1 MRDIM
6 QDNSERAETT
16 DKVPGDKFTNS
27 VAPPPED
34 SNHIMEK
41 ALERRKPV
49 FNPMGRIENI
59 DDDEIK
65 IADIRRHPVGLVI
78 IYIQFIFAI
87 SLSIGLLAIL
97 LPSFIGSNNSASLFV
112 GILTLLMTVLGIFFL
127 ILATS
132 IYRRNQLIVTDL
144 HVTEVQQIGLFNRKV
159 SELSMANIE
168 DVTASTHGLFSTMFN
183 YGTLTVETANEQHNF
198 VFKYCPNSNAYAKA
212 IQDCRSTYLQKYGSG
227 HTH

>member
-6 QDNSERAETT
+6 ADNPAEPSAETSLAAAASPIEVAIESPSIM
-16 DKVPGDKFTNS
+16 DK
-27 VAPPPED
+27 AR
-34 SNHIMEK
+34 
-41 ALERRKPV
+41 ERRKPV
-49 FNPMGRIENI
+49 FNPTGRIEDI

-65 IADIRRHPVGLVI
+65 IADIRRHPVGLII

-87 SLSIGLLAIL
+87 ALSIGVLALL
-97 LPSFIGSNNSASLFV
+97 LPSFMGSSKGAGLLV
-112 GILTLLMTVLGIFFL
+112 GALTVVMTGLGVFFL
-127 ILATS
+127 ILATG

-144 HVTEVQQIGLFNRKV
+144 HVTEVQQMGLFNRKV

-168 DVTASTHGLFSTMFN
+168 DVTSTTHGFFSTMFN
-183 YGTLTVETANEQHNF
+183 YGTLRVETANEQHNF

-212 IQDCRSTYLQKYGSG
+212 IQDCRSAYLQKYGSG